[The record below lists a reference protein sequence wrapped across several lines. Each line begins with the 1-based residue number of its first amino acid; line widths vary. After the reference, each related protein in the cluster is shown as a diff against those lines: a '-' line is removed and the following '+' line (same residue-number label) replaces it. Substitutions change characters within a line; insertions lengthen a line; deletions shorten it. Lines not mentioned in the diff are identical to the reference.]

1 MIASGQLV
9 PLLQTWM
16 APPSEG
22 FFLYYP
28 SRRQNLASLRAFIE
42 FLRTNRKANARAA
55 DAHELVAADAKKA
68 GAPHT
73 PLIPAQVGIQS

>member
-1 MIASGQLV
+1 
-9 PLLQTWM
+9 M

-55 DAHELVAADAKKA
+55 DAHELVAADRKKA
-68 GAPHT
+68 GAPRT
-73 PLIPAQVGIQS
+73 PLIPAQAGIQS

>member
-1 MIASGQLV
+1 
-9 PLLQTWM
+9 M

-42 FLRTNRKANARAA
+42 FLRTSRKANASAA
-55 DAHELVAADAKKA
+55 DAHELVAASGKKA
-68 GAPHT
+68 GDPHP
-73 PLIPAQVGIQS
+73 PLIPVQAGIQS